1 MKSSCINYQPIN
13 EPIEIIPFP
22 LLKFNS
28 DNCNMNSITR
38 LENDMNYGFMGQL
51 LRVDLTNQKIRV
63 EDTNQDWAKKFIGG
77 SGLATKYFYEEVPG
91 GVDPLGP
98 ENNLIFMT
106 GPLTGTASASSSR
119 YSVVAKSPQTG
130 MWGQAN
136 SGGSFGPALKK
147 SGFDGIIFEGVSPRP
162 VILQVIN
169 GKAELLDATQIWG
182 KNVPETEDALQES
195 ASQKLT
201 VAAIGPAGENL
212 VSYAAI
218 MNNKHRAAGRC
229 GLGAVMGS
237 KKLKAIT
244 CAGSKAVQ
252 LADKKK
258 FHEAATKQFNLID
271 ESMLKVG
278 FDTFGTNMVADFV
291 HVRGGYPTLN
301 WQQGTFEGIDHV
313 NAQAIMDTIFVEGTA
328 CFACPITCGR
338 GTEIKEG
345 KWKGDKGEGPE
356 YESTNTLGSM
366 CGVSDINAI
375 TKANYLCNEYGLDT
389 ISTGA
394 TIAFAIE
401 CFEKGILTKQMTN
414 GLTLSFGD
422 GDLVVTLVE
431 MIAKRE
437 GIGDLLAQGS
447 RALAKKLGEESEK
460 FSMQVKGLELP
471 AYDSRA
477 AKITG
482 LGYVTAN
489 RGGDH
494 MTGYIQGPTFI
505 DVPFLIVEESNIRNP
520 FQANP
525 EEAQVLVDMEN
536 ALTVLDAFGGCKF
549 MGMLLPADEL
559 IELYVHAT
567 GWKLTIEDFRK
578 AGERIYNLTRAAC
591 IREGVSRKDDVLPER
606 LMDQPIPD
614 GPAEGMVNDRE
625 MLELMKDAYY
635 DFRGWDRTTGIP
647 TQEKLQE
654 LELENLIPEL
664 WGSNPI

>member
-1 MKSSCINYQPIN
+1 MSYA
-13 EPIEIIPFP
+13 
-22 LLKFNS
+22 
-28 DNCNMNSITR
+28 
-38 LENDMNYGFMGQL
+38 FMGKL
-51 LRVDLTNQKIRV
+51 LRVDLTGHKITV
-63 EDTNQDWAKKFIGG
+63 EETNQVWAKQFLGG
-77 SGLATKYFYEEVPG
+77 AGLATKYFYEEVPG
-91 GVDPLGP
+91 GVDPLGLD
-98 ENNLIFMT
+98 NKLIFMT
-106 GPLTGTASASSSR
+106 GPLTGTASASASR

-130 MWGQAN
+130 LWGQAN

-162 VILQVIN
+162 VILQITD
-169 GKAELLDATQIWG
+169 GDFELLDASYLWG
-182 KNVPETEDALQES
+182 KTVPETEDTLQEH
-195 ASQKLT
+195 ASQKMT

-212 VSYAAI
+212 VTYAAI

-237 KKLKAIT
+237 KNLKAIA
-244 CAGSKAVQ
+244 CAGSQPIQ
-252 LADKKK
+252 LADKKG
-258 FHEAATKQFNLID
+258 FHNAATKQFELID

-301 WQQGTFEGIDHV
+301 WQQGVFDGIDDI
-313 NAQAIMDTIFVEGTA
+313 NAQAIMDSVFVEGTR

-338 GTEIKEG
+338 GTAIKEG
-345 KWKGDKGEGPE
+345 KWQGAKGEGPE

-394 TIAFAIE
+394 TIAFAME
-401 CFEKGILTKQMTN
+401 CFEKGILTKEHTN
-414 GLTLSFGD
+414 GLEIKFGD
-422 GDLVVTLVE
+422 GELVVTLVE
-431 MIAKRE
+431 KIAKRE
-437 GIGDLLAQGS
+437 GIGDLLAQGT
-447 RALAKKLGEESEK
+447 RTVAKKLGRDSEK
-460 FSMQVKGLELP
+460 FAMHVKGLELP

-505 DVPFLIVEESNIRNP
+505 DVPFLIVDDSSIRDP

-525 EEAQVLVDMEN
+525 EEAHVLVDMEN

-559 IELYVHAT
+559 IELYGRAT
-567 GWKLTIEDFRK
+567 GWTLTIEDFRK
-578 AGERIYNLTRAAC
+578 AGERIYNLTRAVC
-591 IREGVSRKDDVLPER
+591 VREGASRDVDVLPER
-606 LMDQPIPD
+606 LMAQPIPG
-614 GPAEGMVNDRE
+614 GPAEGMVNDQE

-635 DFRGWDRTTGIP
+635 DFRGWDRATGIP
-647 TQEKLQE
+647 TKEKLRE
-654 LELENLIPEL
+654 LDLESLIPDM
-664 WGSNPI
+664 WG